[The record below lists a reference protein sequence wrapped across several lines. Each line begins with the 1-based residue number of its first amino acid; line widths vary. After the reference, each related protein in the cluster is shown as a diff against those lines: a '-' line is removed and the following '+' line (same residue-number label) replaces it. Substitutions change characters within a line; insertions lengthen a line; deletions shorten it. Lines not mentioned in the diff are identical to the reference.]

1 MIAGRGMA
9 LALIGLGTGLVISA
23 ALTRLLSGMLYDI
36 RPSDPVTF
44 VAMTG
49 VLLLVS
55 LLATSIPR
63 GYRATQLDPI
73 ETLREQ

>member
-1 MIAGRGMA
+1 MIAGRGVA

-55 LLATSIPR
+55 LLATSIPA
-63 GYRATQLDPI
+63 YRATQLDPI

>member
-1 MIAGRGMA
+1 MIVRRGLT

-23 ALTRLLSGMLYDI
+23 MVTRLLSGMLYGI
-36 RPSDPVTF
+36 EPSDPVTF
-44 VAMTG
+44 AAMTG

-55 LLATSIPR
+55 LAASIVPA
-63 GYRATQLDPI
+63 YRAAHLDPI